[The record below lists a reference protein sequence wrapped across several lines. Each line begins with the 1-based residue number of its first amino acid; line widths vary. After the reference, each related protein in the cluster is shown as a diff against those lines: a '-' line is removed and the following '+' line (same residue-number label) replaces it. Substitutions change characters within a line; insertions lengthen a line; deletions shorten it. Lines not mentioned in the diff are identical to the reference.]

1 MATIAFKAEGE
12 AIFVIGDNNGH
23 LGQSLWLR
31 ELHGREDGGAPT
43 VDLNKERTHGE
54 FVRQLVAEGKV
65 NAVHDVADGGLLVA
79 LTEMAL
85 ASGKGCELEQIGD
98 QFTAFGEDQA
108 RYVVTSA
115 VADTIQA
122 AGIPMTRIGT
132 VSGQTIKGP
141 GFDIPLSD
149 LRAANESF
157 FKDWMES

>member
-1 MATIAFKAEGE
+1 
-12 AIFVIGDNNGH
+12 

-31 ELHGREDGGAPT
+31 ELHGREDGAAPS
-43 VDLNKERTHGE
+43 VDLGQERAHAE
-54 FVRQLVAEGKV
+54 FVRQLIQDGKV

-85 ASGKGCELEQIGD
+85 ASGKGCALEEIGD
-98 QFTAFGEDQA
+98 AFTAFGEDQA

-115 VADTIQA
+115 AADQIQA

-132 VSGQTIKGP
+132 VGGTSVAGP
-141 GFDIPLSD
+141 GFDVPIATLCTAHD
-149 LRAANESF
+149 SF

>member
-1 MATIAFKAEGE
+1 
-12 AIFVIGDNNGH
+12 
-23 LGQSLWLR
+23 
-31 ELHGREDGGAPT
+31 
-43 VDLNKERTHGE
+43 
-54 FVRQLVAEGKV
+54 
-65 NAVHDVADGGLLVA
+65 
-79 LTEMAL
+79 MAL

-132 VSGQTIKGP
+132 VSGYAVKGP
-141 GFDIPLSD
+141 GFDIPLTD